1 MRHLTGVLARMR
13 CRLQQLRIA
22 HRACDQLKC
31 GDPSAIPCLKR
42 RATNRALEIA
52 YFSTGGHGFNTA
64 INRAALAGSLMRFP
78 QPHHALN
85 GRGLLALHCGSGR
98 GGGVGRD
105 RPAAT
110 SVPKQHSRQP
120 EMKRPQPNGR
130 RGRQPQGF
138 LSVGLGGWSE
148 SLESTLFDEAGFSG
162 IAIFPASLSRCV
174 ALVQTRH
181 LSDHLSQATRGLRL
195 DDFPGEK
202 FGQRIA
208 PVNNADGAQSLLI
221 GGRQA
226 ADLFRS
232 HRHILQQAING
243 IGLSEHDL
251 QFIKGNVS
259 VVVVP
264 ETELSCSMVPP
275 ICLAR
280 EAISFS
286 PDPCSLG

>member
-1 MRHLTGVLARMR
+1 MKALCWDADFLD
-13 CRLQQLRIA
+13 RLSR
-22 HRACDQLKC
+22 D
-31 GDPSAIPCLKR
+31 
-42 RATNRALEIA
+42 
-52 YFSTGGHGFNTA
+52 
-64 INRAALAGSLMRFP
+64 
-78 QPHHALN
+78 
-85 GRGLLALHCGSGR
+85 
-98 GGGVGRD
+98 VGR
-105 RPAAT
+105 
-110 SVPKQHSRQP
+110 
-120 EMKRPQPNGR
+120 
-130 RGRQPQGF
+130 
-138 LSVGLGGWSE
+138 LS
-148 SLESTLFDEAGFSG
+148 D
-162 IAIFPASLSRCV
+162 ASLG
-174 ALVQTRH
+174 
-181 LSDHLSQATRGLRL
+181 DF

-202 FGQRIA
+202 FSQRIA
-208 PVNNADGAQSLLI
+208 PVNDADGAQCLLI